1 VALVTEYNR
10 RSYKRRSPLHTGRW
24 LPMKTREARDMRDS
38 SAPPE
43 IGLSTTDEVRCRQKK
58 KQLTRSCRR
67 LPHCRKLERLQKAL
81 VYVHMKEEKNMRF
94 DRVAASACQSLSV
107 PIKKTRIPRPIYGNR
122 WKHIH
127 IRRKIEKT
135 SQIATFH
142 QRNKKR
148 EVAKL
153 NSPDRFKKEKTLTS
167 AIPKSYRNLAEHGHQ
182 PRSHAFCQQRP
193 EVAAIVRRS

>member
-1 VALVTEYNR
+1 
-10 RSYKRRSPLHTGRW
+10 
-24 LPMKTREARDMRDS
+24 MRDS

-43 IGLSTTDEVRCRQKK
+43 VGLSTTDEVRCRQKK
-58 KQLTRSCRR
+58 KKLTRSCRR

-81 VYVHMKEEKNMRF
+81 VYVHMKEEKNVRF

-107 PIKKTRIPRPIYGNR
+107 PILKKKTRIPSPIYGNR

-135 SQIATFH
+135 SQIAAFH

-153 NSPDRFKKEKTLTS
+153 NSPTDSKKKT
-167 AIPKSYRNLAEHGHQ
+167 
-182 PRSHAFCQQRP
+182 
-193 EVAAIVRRS
+193 